1 MKKLLVLLFLC
12 TGHLCQAQVFT
23 SPWSFHSGWG
33 NDDRIFSTTF
43 DKDGNIYSTGEF
55 QGIVDFDP
63 GPGTYNLS
71 TPPGFLQQ
79 DAFVQKLDS
88 AGNLLWVKQFGAPI
102 DSRQL
107 VNHIEVDDSNNVYL
121 LGAYFHQIQFSPNDT
136 VWGNISL
143 QFPRSF
149 LVKLD
154 SQGNV
159 RWGMAWN
166 SPLAADRIY
175 LYDMTIDSIG
185 NMFLF
190 GFFGGTIDF
199 DPTSN
204 SVISRSSLGGS
215 DDPVALRVSSSGSV
229 KKVRVFNTTNNGY
242 GRYLGTDKKGNIF
255 LSGRYTGS
263 FDFDNGP
270 GTDIRTSYTDGENF
284 ITRVDTALDYV
295 WVITSTIFPF
305 RLDANELGEV
315 FTYGAF
321 GGTRDFDPGPGV
333 SNLTS
338 QGSSDIYFS
347 KFDLGGNFQWAK
359 NFGGLSPEGASEVVV
374 TKSQILL
381 MGTFKDSIDLST
393 GPGKIWARSN
403 GGQDA
408 FVLLL
413 DSLGNYRGHASFGG
427 TGDDEIWS
435 GAFSE
440 KDNVVIGGQFYN
452 TMDIDPTLGVQNV
465 TSAGAKDMFLVKM
478 ALCKKDHLS
487 YADTTCGSYTLP
499 SGSRTFTQSGT
510 YIDTLA
516 SISGCD
522 SILTIQ
528 ATILPAINPTL
539 TLEDYGFHCRA
550 TGSNLTYQ
558 WINCQTG
565 LVIQNATDSI
575 YLPVYNGQFAV
586 R

>member
-1 MKKLLVLLFLC
+1 
-12 TGHLCQAQVFT
+12 
-23 SPWSFHSGWG
+23 
-33 NDDRIFSTTF
+33 
-43 DKDGNIYSTGEF
+43 
-55 QGIVDFDP
+55 
-63 GPGTYNLS
+63 
-71 TPPGFLQQ
+71 
-79 DAFVQKLDS
+79 
-88 AGNLLWVKQFGAPI
+88 
-102 DSRQL
+102 
-107 VNHIEVDDSNNVYL
+107 
-121 LGAYFHQIQFSPNDT
+121 
-136 VWGNISL
+136 
-143 QFPRSF
+143 
-149 LVKLD
+149 
-154 SQGNV
+154 
-159 RWGMAWN
+159 
-166 SPLAADRIY
+166 
-175 LYDMTIDSIG
+175 
-185 NMFLF
+185 
-190 GFFGGTIDF
+190 
-199 DPTSN
+199 
-204 SVISRSSLGGS
+204 
-215 DDPVALRVSSSGSV
+215 
-229 KKVRVFNTTNNGY
+229 
-242 GRYLGTDKKGNIF
+242 
-255 LSGRYTGS
+255 
-263 FDFDNGP
+263 
-270 GTDIRTSYTDGENF
+270 
-284 ITRVDTALDYV
+284 
-295 WVITSTIFPF
+295 
-305 RLDANELGEV
+305 
-315 FTYGAF
+315 
-321 GGTRDFDPGPGV
+321 
-333 SNLTS
+333 
-338 QGSSDIYFS
+338 
-347 KFDLGGNFQWAK
+347 
-359 NFGGLSPEGASEVVV
+359 
-374 TKSQILL
+374 
-381 MGTFKDSIDLST
+381 MGTFNDSIDLST

-586 R
+586 RVSNGNCTETSPCFTVANASIKEGFLSSQVKIFPNPTTGLIQIESSLFMERIEVLNIQGKKVMETESMRSGSIDLRGLDAGVYLIHVTLENGMVIKKVVKN